1 MSTATAQSPAKFTF
15 DLDLATS
22 ETTSRVISEVRI
34 REMTDAA
41 RSEGFAQ
48 GLSQGEQNT
57 VASAARNLSSAAEQL
72 GQNLARLTN
81 ESLAERK
88 AHKAD
93 AIDLAG
99 IIARKLNMHLT
110 DRFPAAELTLLI
122 SDCMASLEET
132 PHLVIRCN
140 PSLCDA
146 IKEKTEA
153 QMAAAGVTGKLII
166 MGDPEIEIGDG
177 RIEWADGGV
186 VRDNAALGKQ
196 IDEAIDQFLDAQGL
210 TRPQQPTLL
219 AEETDQ

>member
-41 RSEGFAQ
+41 RAEGYAQ
-48 GLSQGEQNT
+48 GLTEGEQNA
-57 VASAARNLSSAAEQL
+57 VADAAKSLATATQQL
-72 GQNLARLTN
+72 GTNLAHLTN

-88 AHKAD
+88 ANKAD
-93 AIDLAG
+93 AIDLAQ
-99 IIARKLNMHLT
+99 IIARKLNTHLT
-110 DRFPAAELTLLI
+110 ERFPAAELSLLI

-132 PHLVIRCN
+132 PHLVIRCS
-140 PSLCDA
+140 PHLCDA
-146 IKEKTEA
+146 IKERTDA
-153 QMAAAGVTGKLII
+153 QMTAAGVTGKLII
-166 MGDPEIEIGDG
+166 MGDPEIEMGDG

-186 VRDNAALGKQ
+186 VRDNVALGKQ